1 MTSIKSLLEQSQ
13 DVEKLAEEYAMR
25 FDPELKFTSIRCGD
39 NALMASSF
47 KAGHKY
53 RDAEVERLK
62 QALIVLWEA
71 LEQHHKEFRYS
82 GSEETFCLAECSTTC
97 KALAKAREI
106 LGGGENGK
114 D

>member
-53 RDAEVERLK
+53 RDAEVDRLK
-62 QALIVLWEA
+62 RVIEVLWDAAKEDCFCEYTEELYPLRIETCWLCEA
-71 LEQHHKEFRYS
+71 LTKAEAILKES
-82 GSEETFCLAECSTTC
+82 
-97 KALAKAREI
+97 K
-106 LGGGENGK
+106 
-114 D
+114 